1 MLNIKFNL
9 TSSERINYSPSTA
22 LCLGEQALLR
32 DAYEEKMVY
41 VAKSNIEHAGDGL
54 FAQNDVPKNKIV
66 AFFNC
71 LKIPSD
77 VDYSKE
83 LFAFDEV
90 SFVLISKS
98 VKRLNFRQNC
108 CQQESTQLS

>member
-1 MLNIKFNL
+1 MLTIKFNL
-9 TSSERINYSPSTA
+9 TSSVKIYFSPSTA
-22 LCLGEQALLR
+22 ISLGEQALLR

-54 FAQNDVPKNKIV
+54 FAQNDVPKNTIV
-66 AFFNC
+66 AFFNG

-90 SFVLISKS
+90 SRVLISKL
-98 VKRLNFRQNC
+98 VKRLDFRKNSFR
-108 CQQESTQLS
+108 QESTQLS